1 MGTDILRLLN
11 LRLEVG
17 RKIVLLVGVTEGV
30 GDKDFMFFGDS
41 LLGDS
46 SGFTGDMGFVVDVV
60 TTLEAV
66 HANNLLW
73 YEELYKFYFYEN

>member
-1 MGTDILRLLN
+1 MGTDIVRLLN

-30 GDKDFMFFGDS
+30 GDKDFMIFGDS

>member
-1 MGTDILRLLN
+1 MGADVVRLLN
-11 LRLEVG
+11 LVLEVG
-17 RKIVLLVGVTEGV
+17 RKIVLLVGMSEGV
-30 GDKDFMFFGDS
+30 WDKDFMFLGNS

-46 SGFTGDMGFVVDVV
+46 SGFAGDLGVVLDVV

-73 YEELYKFYFYEN
+73 YEEFYKFYFYDN